1 MSRVGTWALRMTAPF
16 AVRSFERRCA
26 TPARAQQRLL
36 AELLAHNA
44 GTEYGRRHG
53 FAQISTFDQFQ
64 ERVPLSTYDE
74 LEPYV
79 RASMD
84 GRPNQLTAQTPV
96 LFTTTSGTTGASKY
110 IPMTPDGRRAKGRAM
125 RLWMAA
131 LLHDHPRADHGK
143 VLSVVSPEIESRAP
157 NGTPCGAESGH
168 TYRNMPRTVRS
179 LHATPYDVFTIAD
192 YEAKYYTL
200 VRLAA
205 GQDVTGIVTPNPSTI
220 LLLSD
225 RLGRHTESI
234 VRDVHDGTVSAAVPP
249 LVQAQ
254 LRLRPDPSRARH
266 LEAIAAAGGGTLLP
280 GLVWPRLAAIGCWK
294 GGTVGSYLA
303 KFDTYFPQRPP
314 VRDLGYL
321 ATELHGSIPLSDTG
335 DAGVLTLL
343 TNVFEFR
350 PADDRPGADGR
361 ELLRLDQLEAGQRY
375 FIFVTNAAGLYRYD
389 MNDIVEV
396 VGFHARTPLVR
407 FVQKGKGVVSFT
419 GEKLYEAQVLAA
431 VDEALADRHGR
442 HHFIAAVAA
451 VKPGATI
458 PALTFLVE
466 FDDPVDDEAGATLVS
481 ALDEAL
487 GRLNR
492 EYESKR
498 ASARYGPPV
507 LRVVRPGAF
516 DGYRRRMV
524 EGGRADG
531 QFKILRLTAD
541 ESFADQ
547 FEFDREIEAGAPTS
561 A

>member
-1 MSRVGTWALRMTAPF
+1 MTAPF
-16 AVRSFERRCA
+16 AIRRFERRCA
-26 TPARAQQRLL
+26 APGDAQRRLL
-36 AELLAHNA
+36 AELLSRNA
-44 GTEYGRRHG
+44 DTEYGRLHG
-53 FAQISTFDQFQ
+53 FAQISTFDEFQ
-64 ERVPLSTYDE
+64 ERVPVSTYDQ
-74 LEPYV
+74 LEPYI
-79 RASMD
+79 RAAMD
-84 GRPNQLTAQTPV
+84 GRPKQLTTETPV

-110 IPMTPDGRRAKGRAM
+110 IPMTPAGRRAKGQAM
-125 RLWMAA
+125 RLWLAA

-157 NGTPCGAESGH
+157 NGVPCGAESGH

-179 LHATPYDVFTIAD
+179 LHAAPYDVFTIDD

-205 GQDVTGIVTPNPSTI
+205 GEDVTGIVTPNPSTI
-220 LLLSD
+220 LLLAD

-234 VRDVHDGTVSAAVPP
+234 VRDVHDGTIAVAVPP
-249 LVQAQ
+249 AVEAQ
-254 LRLRPDPSRARH
+254 LRLRPDPSRARQ
-266 LEAIAAAGGGTLLP
+266 LEAIAAGGGTLVP
-280 GLVWPRLAAIGCWK
+280 GQVWPRLAAIGCWK

-335 DAGVLTLL
+335 NAGALAVV
-343 TNVFEFR
+343 TNVLEFR
-350 PADDRPGADGR
+350 PVDAPPDADGR

-396 VGFHARTPLVR
+396 VGHYARAPLVR

-419 GEKLYEAQVLAA
+419 GEKLYESQVLAA
-431 VDEALADRHGR
+431 VDEALAARHGR
-442 HHFIAAVAA
+442 HHFIAAVAGIE
-451 VKPGATI
+451 PGTAT

-466 FDDPVDDEAGATLVS
+466 FDDPVDDADGVKLATE
-481 ALDEAL
+481 LDAAL
-487 GRLNR
+487 GRHNR
-492 EYESKR
+492 EYETKR
-498 ASARYGPPV
+498 ASARYGPPA
-507 LRVVRPGAF
+507 LRLVRPGAF
-516 DGYRRRMV
+516 DRYRRRMV

-541 ESFADQ
+541 ASFADE
-547 FEFDREIEAGAPTS
+547 FEFDREIVAGAPS

>member
-16 AVRSFERRCA
+16 AVRSFQHRCA
-26 TPARAQQRLL
+26 APADAQHRLL
-36 AELLAHNA
+36 AELLARNA
-44 GTEYGRRHG
+44 DTEYGRRHD

-64 ERVPLSTYDE
+64 ERVPLSTYDQ

-79 RASMD
+79 RAAMD
-84 GRPNQLTAQTPV
+84 GRPNQLTTQTPV

-110 IPMTPDGRRAKGRAM
+110 IPMTPDGRRAKGKAM
-125 RLWMAA
+125 RLWLAA

-157 NGTPCGAESGH
+157 NGVPCGAESGH

-179 LHATPYDVFTIAD
+179 LHAAPYDVFTIDD

-220 LLLSD
+220 LLLAD

-234 VRDVHDGTVSAAVPP
+234 LRDVNDGTIRAAVPP
-249 LVQAQ
+249 LVQNH
-254 LRLRPDPSRARH
+254 LPLRPDPQRARQ

-303 KFDTYFPQRPP
+303 KFDAYFPQRPP

-335 DAGVLTLL
+335 DAGALTVL

-350 PADDRPGADGR
+350 PAEDPPDSDGR
-361 ELLRLDQLEAGQRY
+361 DLLRLDQLNAGERY
-375 FIFVTNAAGLYRYD
+375 FLFVTNAAGLYRYD

-396 VGFHARTPLVR
+396 VGFLARTPLVR

-419 GEKLYEAQVLAA
+419 GEKLYESQVLAA
-431 VDEALADRHGR
+431 VDEALAARHGR
-442 HHFIAAVAA
+442 YHFIAAVAGIKA
-451 VKPGATI
+451 GATI

-466 FDDPVDDEAGATLVS
+466 FDDPVDDEDGAKLVAG
-481 ALDEAL
+481 LDASL
-487 GRLNR
+487 GRQNR

-498 ASARYGPPV
+498 ASARYGPPA
-507 LRVVRPGAF
+507 LRLVPPGAF

-531 QFKILRLTAD
+531 QFKILRLTTD
-541 ESFADQ
+541 ESFAGE
-547 FEFDREIEAGAPTS
+547 FEFDREIVAAAPTS

>member
-1 MSRVGTWALRMTAPF
+1 MSRIGTWALRRTAPF

-26 TPARAQQRLL
+26 APGDAQQRLL
-36 AELLAHNA
+36 SELLARNA
-44 GTEYGRRHG
+44 DTEYGRRHG
-53 FAQISTFDQFQ
+53 FAQVSTFDEFQ

-79 RASMD
+79 RAAMD
-84 GRPNQLTAQTPV
+84 GRPNQLTKQTPV

-110 IPMTPDGRRAKGRAM
+110 IPMTPEGRRAKGRAM
-125 RLWMAA
+125 RLWLAA

-143 VLSVVSPEIESRAP
+143 VLSVVSPEVESRAP
-157 NGTPCGAESGH
+157 NGVACGAESGH
-168 TYRNMPRTVRS
+168 TYRNMPRTIRS
-179 LHATPYDVFTIAD
+179 LHAAPYDVFTIRD

-205 GQDVTGIVTPNPSTI
+205 AKDVTGIVTPNPSTI
-220 LLLSD
+220 LVLAD

-234 VRDVHDGTVSAAVPP
+234 VRDVHDGTIAADVPP
-249 LVQAQ
+249 PVHAQ
-254 LRLRPDPSRARH
+254 LHLRPDPVRARQ
-266 LEAIAAAGGGTLLP
+266 LEAIATAGGGALVP

-321 ATELHGSIPLSDTG
+321 ATELHGSIPLSDRG
-335 DAGVLTLL
+335 DAGALTVL
-343 TNVFEFR
+343 TNVLEFR
-350 PADDRPGADGR
+350 PADDPPSADGR
-361 ELLRLDQLEAGQRY
+361 DLLRLDQLEAGQRY

-396 VGFHARTPLVR
+396 VGFYARTPLVR

-419 GEKLYEAQVLAA
+419 GEKLYESQVIAA
-431 VDEALADRHGR
+431 VDEALAARHGR
-442 HHFIAAVAA
+442 YHFIAAVAGIR
-451 VKPGATI
+451 PGAAT

-466 FDDPVDDEAGATLVS
+466 FDDPVDDGATLAS
-481 ALDEAL
+481 ELDAAV
-487 GRLNR
+487 GRQNR

-498 ASARYGPPV
+498 ASARYGPPA
-507 LRVVRPGAF
+507 LRLVRPGAF
-516 DGYRRRMV
+516 DAYRRRMV
-524 EGGRADG
+524 EAGRADG

-541 ESFADQ
+541 EFFADE
-547 FEFDREIEAGAPTS
+547 FEFDREFEADHSPS
-561 A
+561 V